1 MTHAI
6 FVYGTLKS
14 GHQRFSALRDQRYL
28 GTAITQPNYKMF
40 RYGSF
45 PALVEDPSGYS
56 ILGEIYEVSD
66 SCLIELDE
74 IEGTKYGLFNRH
86 NIGLKNVNFVA
97 LPLYKRSS
105 DALLNNSA
113 IAYFFVDKS
122 KISGLKDC
130 GQNWTLME

>member
-6 FVYGTLKS
+6 FVYGTLKN
-14 GHQRFSALRDQRYL
+14 GHQRNSALRDQRYL
-28 GTAITQPNYKMF
+28 GTATTQPNYKMF

-45 PALVEDPSGYS
+45 PALVEDTPGYS
-56 ILGEIYEVSD
+56 VLGEIYEVTD
-66 SCLIELDE
+66 SCLVELDE
-74 IEGTKYGLFNRH
+74 IEGTKYGLFSRRS
-86 NIGLKNVNFVA
+86 IELKHVNLTT

-105 DALLNNSA
+105 DMLLGNSA
-113 IAYFFVDKS
+113 LAYFFVDES